1 VTQEIVKSEN
11 LFLVKVSLIDVL
23 KDPDYYIKAIKK
35 IERLRNEE
43 IYKRENDFNT
53 TKKPEILKTEFEL
66 LQEAPTKEY
75 LRRTILPLLNN
86 ALSIIEIERP

>member
-1 VTQEIVKSEN
+1 M
-11 LFLVKVSLIDVL
+11 SLIDVL

-43 IYKRENDFNT
+43 VNSIIIKIYKRENDFNT

-86 ALSIIEIERP
+86 VNMI